1 MDFSLLNITFPK
13 ISDKLIKRFFNKEV
27 KAGEIDADL
36 YLETASQFEEAIDE
50 SIGLDFEY
58 NHPDNVMR
66 AKLRTNLH
74 AFSGAKSLAM
84 FEQIRAELTNEDGS
98 VRTFAEFKDK
108 VLDIDLQYNTNWLKT
123 EYNQSVVQSQHAKN
137 WNRFKED
144 ADLYPNLKY
153 VTVGDD
159 RVRNDHRALDGIIRP
174 VEDAFWN
181 TYAPQNGW
189 GCRCTL
195 EQMDEEAELT
205 EIETARGLGKGVI
218 KQKMFKT
225 NIGKTG
231 IVFEDSHPYFKN
243 AKGLKKQLKA
253 VENHGMREYVDIYNK
268 PKKLAKYKAGI
279 KTEEDYV
286 AWFDKKVKN
295 SPNSDKT
302 GFVLASKIGHKI
314 EFKSML
320 KDKPSIVKQKR
331 YLYADELDNVVS
343 NPDEVWTRL
352 DDNPKNNRF
361 ITNYI
366 KYYEDV
372 PVILVTTPANKGN
385 AITVMSYYKLD
396 KNPEQGVS
404 RFRQGVLEYRK

>member
-1 MDFSLLNITFPK
+1 M
-13 ISDKLIKRFFNKEV
+13 IKRFFNKEV
-27 KAGEIDADL
+27 KAGEIDTDL
-36 YLETASQFEEAIDE
+36 YLETAKQFEEALDE
-50 SIGLDFEY
+50 GMGLDFDY

-66 AKLRTNLH
+66 AKLRSNLH
-74 AFSGAKSLAM
+74 VFSGAKSLAM
-84 FEQIRAELTNEDGS
+84 FEQIRAELTNKDGS

-123 EYNQSVVQSQHAKN
+123 EYNQAVVQSQHAKN

-225 NIGKTG
+225 NTGKTG
-231 IVFEDSHPYFKN
+231 IIFEDSHPYFTN

-253 VENHGMREYVDIYNK
+253 VDNFGMREYVDIYNK
-268 PKKLAKYKAGI
+268 PKKLATYKRGI

-286 AWFDKKVKN
+286 AWFDKKVKA
-295 SPNSDKT
+295 SPNSDST
-302 GFVLASKIGHKI
+302 GFVLTSKIGHKI
-314 EFKSML
+314 EFTSML
-320 KDKPSIVKQKR
+320 KDKPSVIKQKR
-331 YLYADELDNVVS
+331 YLFADELDNLVS

-361 ITNYI
+361 ITQYI

-372 PVILVTTPANKGN
+372 PLILITTPANKGN
-385 AITVMSYYKLD
+385 TITVMSYYKLD
-396 KNPEQGVS
+396 KNPEEGIS
-404 RFRQGVLEYRK
+404 RFRQGVLEFRK